1 MGLADSVSRLPCL
14 RALMGQIAI
23 LLSLPAQ
30 LVGAAEVYWPG
41 LLLLAASPQLALL
54 AQLGL
59 SRVREFDADRLAA
72 ELTGDPQGLASALAK
87 IERACLAMSGM
98 GQSRALLL
106 AHASGNAR
114 AHRTPADVG
123 AWASISVA
131 TPRAPFFAGIRF
143 GDAPTALA
151 PERAV
156 ALPINRR
163 RLMAYL
169 DPYQRPAPDR
179 FVRRWLFITACIAA
193 LMLLWQFLPAIEAW
207 FSPREAAERTVMAR
221 GDLAADE
228 KTTIELFEKSRAS
241 VVYITTAQLVRD
253 VWTRNVFSVP
263 RGTGSGFIWDDAGH
277 VVTNFHVIQ
286 GASEATVKLADG
298 RDYQAALVGTSPAHD
313 IAVLKI
319 GVGFKRPPAVPVGTS
334 ADLKV
339 GQKVFAIGNPFGL
352 DWTLT
357 TGIVSAL
364 DRSLPGEAGGPA
376 IDHLIQTDAAIN
388 PGNSGG
394 PLLDSAGRL
403 IGINTAI
410 YSPSGASAGIGFA
423 VPVDTVMR
431 VVPQLIKTGKYIR
444 PALGIEV
451 DEQLNAR
458 LQALTGSKGVFVLR
472 VTPGSAAHRAGLVGV
487 EVTAG
492 GIVPGDRVIS
502 IDGIAVDDVTT
513 LQARLDDKNVGD
525 VVVLLV
531 ERAGKTREML
541 VELQPGV

>member
-1 MGLADSVSRLPCL
+1 M
-14 RALMGQIAI
+14 
-23 LLSLPAQ
+23 
-30 LVGAAEVYWPG
+30 
-41 LLLLAASPQLALL
+41 
-54 AQLGL
+54 
-59 SRVREFDADRLAA
+59 
-72 ELTGDPQGLASALAK
+72 
-87 IERACLAMSGM
+87 
-98 GQSRALLL
+98 
-106 AHASGNAR
+106 
-114 AHRTPADVG
+114 
-123 AWASISVA
+123 
-131 TPRAPFFAGIRF
+131 
-143 GDAPTALA
+143 
-151 PERAV
+151 
-156 ALPINRR
+156 
-163 RLMAYL
+163 
-169 DPYQRPAPDR
+169 
-179 FVRRWLFITACIAA
+179 
-193 LMLLWQFLPAIEAW
+193 
-207 FSPREAAERTVMAR
+207 
-221 GDLAADE
+221 
-228 KTTIELFEKSRAS
+228 
-241 VVYITTAQLVRD
+241 
-253 VWTRNVFSVP
+253 
-263 RGTGSGFIWDDAGH
+263 
-277 VVTNFHVIQ
+277 
-286 GASEATVKLADG
+286 
-298 RDYQAALVGTSPAHD
+298 SPAHD

-339 GQKVFAIGNPFGL
+339 GQKVFAIGNPFG
-352 DWTLT
+352 WTERSPL
-357 TGIVSAL
+357 VSSP
-364 DRSLPGEAGGPA
+364 RSTARCREKRAAGT

-451 DEQLNAR
+451 DEQINAR